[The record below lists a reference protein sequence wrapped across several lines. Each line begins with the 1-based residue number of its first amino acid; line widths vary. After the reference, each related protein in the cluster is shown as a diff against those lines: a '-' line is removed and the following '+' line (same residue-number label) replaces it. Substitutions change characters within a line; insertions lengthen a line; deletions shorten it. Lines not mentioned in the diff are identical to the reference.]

1 MWLVKS
7 LVGDRPSW
15 HKKPINFFNK
25 MLSIRKVR
33 LLITSRYIAMQSY
46 ECVIISKMFLICF
59 IYYGCNGGA
68 LVFLGGAEAS
78 ASPSF
83 ALPMFITIKK
93 IIILHLF
100 LGVPAATLGGT
111 GTPWHT
117 RGYAPDQRH
126 SCLPLHRTQHNDGLV
141 NRAVKLTEKLHSHF
155 LLKYYQNFNYIRI
168 YKAEIQLGKKS
179 FWLLSWG
186 HKRAHRPKY
195 YQMHISSK

>member
-1 MWLVKS
+1 MWLGKS

-15 HKKPINFFNK
+15 HKEPIIFFNK

-46 ECVIISKMFLICF
+46 ECVIISTMFLIYF
-59 IYYGCNGGA
+59 ISYGCNDSA

-100 LGVPAATLGGT
+100 LGVPAATVGGT

-117 RGYAPDQRH
+117 RGYAPALNTFIWLMFTCFAVCFISVLKKQ
-126 SCLPLHRTQHNDGLV
+126 CNVTVVWYLTWLWKLPLRLHVFKILKTLV
-141 NRAVKLTEKLHSHF
+141 AKCEC
-155 LLKYYQNFNYIRI
+155 YYKIMHTFQSIR
-168 YKAEIQLGKKS
+168 
-179 FWLLSWG
+179 
-186 HKRAHRPKY
+186 H
-195 YQMHISSK
+195 M